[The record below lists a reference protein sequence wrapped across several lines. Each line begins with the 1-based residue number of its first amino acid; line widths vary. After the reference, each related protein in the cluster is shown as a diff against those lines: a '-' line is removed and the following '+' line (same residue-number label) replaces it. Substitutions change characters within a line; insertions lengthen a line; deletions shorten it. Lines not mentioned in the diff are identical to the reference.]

1 MKRSHHRS
9 SEERHALP
17 LPPPPSNSNGKRFD
31 SSLGSD
37 TGTSTRES
45 DEGSEE
51 RTSVDLSP
59 TQPSIFDSLAAELRA
74 KLNGNG
80 PPLLLPPRDY
90 DTMHRSKGNLAAIE
104 LRRCRNKLIVGATT
118 NAKID
123 ANKKHGV
130 SSRGSSGIGSDL
142 AASPE
147 RQEGQS
153 SSGLFFYF
161 TPIDFNKMI
170 NKSLSNYKIQFTDDD
185 WMLKKRES
193 ELKPSGSSLRRANIE
208 KPIQPPVQ
216 RIEKPPSYLYPLQKP
231 AYIIPAGKGSKDYME
246 SDNETTD
253 SPPTPPKE
261 EEIKPKLVRPR
272 NLDFKQILNER
283 FLEEKDNDGDQQL
296 SNDERFFRNDSVQ
309 YNRSMEKKKLA
320 GHGSG
325 GKNVQRTKSA
335 PTAKEID
342 EPEEEYRYR
351 YHESKGGYN
360 SNERLRK
367 SRESFDDENTKFAEY
382 TENLTDKQKYHQ
394 SLMKKQQGGTHREYY
409 DDGFIRPKES
419 SLRSDIK
426 SSNRNEQI
434 KAKPYYELNDDHT
447 IESKKYRYKA
457 KMPLPSYAD
466 DFDGNGTYKEP
477 NNLPY
482 RESRKS
488 PIMRYKSYDDS
499 VEYRDECGD
508 ECTSDCEKDFA
519 PQPYPSSK
527 YRGNGYEP
535 NDRPRYRDVKRI
547 SPDLHDIPPKDRF
560 HKTKENFRQI
570 ERYRSDIDRPY
581 PMEKSNNN
589 HAARRMMPR
598 PDFDVINPPPLP
610 PPPSQPKHY
619 PPRPNAMV
627 EWSSDEDLGRSS
639 PPNVR
644 IIPREHFEK
653 NSSSRMAQSK
663 SLGNLAKGY
672 RHSYAEP
679 PLSSRNAM
687 PRSSGRVGLAAV
699 QPY

>member
-1 MKRSHHRS
+1 MNMNFINECIK
-9 SEERHALP
+9 
-17 LPPPPSNSNGKRFD
+17 
-31 SSLGSD
+31 
-37 TGTSTRES
+37 
-45 DEGSEE
+45 
-51 RTSVDLSP
+51 
-59 TQPSIFDSLAAELRA
+59 
-74 KLNGNG
+74 
-80 PPLLLPPRDY
+80 
-90 DTMHRSKGNLAAIE
+90 NL
-104 LRRCRNKLIVGATT
+104 
-118 NAKID
+118 
-123 ANKKHGV
+123 
-130 SSRGSSGIGSDL
+130 
-142 AASPE
+142 
-147 RQEGQS
+147 
-153 SSGLFFYF
+153 
-161 TPIDFNKMI
+161 
-170 NKSLSNYKIQFTDDD
+170 QFTDDD

-193 ELKPSGSSLRRANIE
+193 ELKSSGSSLRRGNIE
-208 KPIQPPVQ
+208 KPIAPPVQ

-253 SPPTPPKE
+253 SPPRPPKE

-283 FLEEKDNDGDQQL
+283 FLEEKDNDADQQL

-309 YNRSMEKKKLA
+309 YDRSMEKKKMA
-320 GHGSG
+320 AAHGGSG

-335 PTAKEID
+335 PTAKEIV

-351 YHESKGGYN
+351 YHEPKGGYN

-367 SRESFDDENTKFAEY
+367 SRESFDDENNKNFEY

-394 SLMKKQQGGTHREYY
+394 SLMKKQQTGPHHREYF
-409 DDGFIRPKES
+409 DDGFRPKELS
-419 SLRSDIK
+419 SSVRSDVK
-426 SSNRNEQI
+426 SSHRNEQV
-434 KAKPYYELNDDHT
+434 KAKPYYEVVDDHT

-457 KMPLPSYAD
+457 KMPLPSYED
-466 DFDGNGTYKEP
+466 DFEGNGPYPKEP
-477 NNLPY
+477 DNLPY

-488 PIMRYKSYDDS
+488 PIMHYKSYENS
-499 VEYRDECGD
+499 EYRDEYDD

-519 PQPYPSSK
+519 PQSYPSK
-527 YRGNGYEP
+527 YHGSGYEP
-535 NDRPRYRDVKRI
+535 NERPRYRDVKRI

-570 ERYRSDIDRPY
+570 ERYRAEIERSY
-581 PMEKSNNN
+581 PMEKSNN

-598 PDFDVINPPPLP
+598 LDFDIISPPPLP
-610 PPPSQPKHY
+610 PPPSSQPKHY
-619 PPRPNAMV
+619 PPRPSAV
-627 EWSSDEDLGRSS
+627 IEWSSDEDLGRSS
-639 PPNVR
+639 PTNVR

-653 NSSSRMAQSK
+653 NSSSRMAPSK